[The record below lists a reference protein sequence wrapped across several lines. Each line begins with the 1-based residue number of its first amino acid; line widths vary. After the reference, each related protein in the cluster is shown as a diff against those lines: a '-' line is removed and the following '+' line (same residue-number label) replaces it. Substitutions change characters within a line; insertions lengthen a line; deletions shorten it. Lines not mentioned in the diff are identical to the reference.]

1 VLGGSQPRGERVD
14 GAPFGGWRRDARSG
28 CQQPGEVARNGRP
41 LFVLERELI
50 DYGAFDVL
58 TFDCY
63 GTLID
68 WEAGIMAALRGE
80 LGAAVAGHGDEEL
93 LAAFA
98 DVEHAAE
105 VPYKRYREVLEI
117 TIRGVGERLDV
128 PVDDEA
134 ARRFGASVGD
144 WPPFPDS
151 SEALL
156 RLQQRFKLAVITNCD
171 DDLFEASRQRLGI
184 AFDHVITAQQ
194 VGSYKPDLGNFHF
207 ALARI
212 GVPRGRILHV
222 AQSLFHDHVP
232 AKSLGMTTVWIDRR
246 DGLAGGATPAAAA
259 GPDARF
265 TSMAAF
271 AAEAVPAAH

>member
-1 VLGGSQPRGERVD
+1 
-14 GAPFGGWRRDARSG
+14 
-28 CQQPGEVARNGRP
+28 
-41 LFVLERELI
+41 LEAGLI
-50 DYGAFDVL
+50 EYGAFDVL

-68 WEAGIMAALRGE
+68 WEAGITAALRSR
-80 LGAAVAGHGDEEL
+80 LGRAVEGTSDEAL

-98 DVEHAAE
+98 AVEHDAE

-117 TIRGVGERLDV
+117 AIRGVGERLGV
-128 PVDDEA
+128 PVDGDA
-134 ARRFGASVGD
+134 ARGFGASVGE
-144 WPPFPDS
+144 WPAFPDS
-151 SEALL
+151 TAALR

-171 DDLFEASRQRLGI
+171 DDLFAASERRLGVT
-184 AFDHVITAQQ
+184 FDHVITAQQ
-194 VGSYKPDLGNFHF
+194 VGSYKPDLANFHF
-207 ALARI
+207 AHERI
-212 GVPRGRILHV
+212 GVPRERILHV

-246 DGLAGGATPAAAA
+246 DGRAGGATPPAAVE
-259 GPDARF
+259 PDARF